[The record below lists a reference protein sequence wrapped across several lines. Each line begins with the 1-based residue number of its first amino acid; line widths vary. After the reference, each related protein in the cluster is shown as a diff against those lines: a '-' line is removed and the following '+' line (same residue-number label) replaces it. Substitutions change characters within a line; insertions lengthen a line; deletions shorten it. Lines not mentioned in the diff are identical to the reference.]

1 MRSYV
6 LTAALA
12 ATLLSTSLS
21 LGYAASPTK
30 PATGIN
36 AEISPADQMPAHKI
50 YPAKPVAYRIMHPGS
65 RLSKIDSELGV
76 ANRRI
81 EADRHHGYSDRDGNQ
96 EGPRRGAGYP
106 HRRGRDCSPRWRAA
120 ARSEVR
126 LAAGA
131 RHRPQPD
138 DPSLREQFRTRLIRF
153 TDACPKDRRSIAE
166 SGGPQLSARR

>member
-12 ATLLSTSLS
+12 ATLLSTSLG

-36 AEISPADQMPAHKI
+36 AEITPADQMPAYNV
-50 YPAKPVAYRIMHPGS
+50 YPAKPVAYRIMHPGT

-81 EADRHHGYSDRDGNQ
+81 EADRHHGYLTAMETRKVRADERAIRTAANATARRDGGRLPEAKFVSLQ
-96 EGPRRGAGYP
+96 ERVTDLNRMIHHYA
-106 HRRGRDCSPRWRAA
+106 SNTARA
-120 ARSEVR
+120 
-126 LAAGA
+126 
-131 RHRPQPD
+131 
-138 DPSLREQFRTRLIRF
+138 
-153 TDACPKDRRSIAE
+153 
-166 SGGPQLSARR
+166 

>member
-30 PATGIN
+30 PATGVN
-36 AEISPADQMPAHKI
+36 AEVSAADQMPAHKI

-65 RLSKIDSELGV
+65 RLSKIDSELGA

-81 EADRHHGYSDRDGNQ
+81 EADRHHGYLTAMEARKVRA
-96 EGPRRGAGYP
+96 EERAIRM
-106 HRRGRDCSPRWRAA
+106 AA
-120 ARSEVR
+120 AT
-126 LAAGA
+126 AA
-131 RHRPQPD
+131 HH
-138 DPSLREQFRTRLIRF
+138 
-153 TDACPKDRRSIAE
+153 
-166 SGGPQLSARR
+166 SGGRLPEAMFVSLQERVADLNRNIHRYANNSARA